1 MTLTC
6 IPRQPLCGH
15 CFTSFAMTVCH
26 HEGQLWVMAIQHK
39 QSKSPCPIGGRILEG
54 FKTFKEP
61 SHNDKLSTG
70 SIPQNKKTRFF
81 SGLLYSFYLSH
92 SKGHWLFNRLLI
104 FKFHRYLDS
113 IGSFFIK
120 SLRHLNTFSTI
131 TWKRL
136 ALISKWPINFFWQS
150 IKI

>member
-1 MTLTC
+1 M
-6 IPRQPLCGH
+6 PH
-15 CFTSFAMTVCH
+15 
-26 HEGQLWVMAIQHK
+26 W
-39 QSKSPCPIGGRILEG
+39 GRILEG

-61 SHNDKLSTG
+61 SHNDKLSIG
-70 SIPQNKKTRFF
+70 NIPQNKKTRFF
-81 SGLLYSFYLSH
+81 SGLFFIFYLSH

-120 SLRHLNTFSTI
+120 SLGHLNTFSTI

-150 IKI
+150 VKVQTEDNRLSKLRFLCRMRSRANIKLNQLFIYNNWILKSEC